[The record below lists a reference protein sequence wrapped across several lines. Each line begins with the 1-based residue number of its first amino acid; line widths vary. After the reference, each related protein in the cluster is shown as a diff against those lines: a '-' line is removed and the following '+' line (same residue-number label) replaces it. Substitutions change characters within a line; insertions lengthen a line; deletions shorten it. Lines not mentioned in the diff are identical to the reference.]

1 MLAVEYLSTMP
12 ELACIIASM
21 HCTNAPSVQPVLM
34 IFTEATI
41 SDSKNYF
48 ASLKYKCTDAFFLT
62 VGSTGASVF
71 LYLIIIVADIC
82 TDAYCQLNRCY

>member
-41 SDSKNYF
+41 SDCKNYF
-48 ASLKYKCTDAFFLT
+48 ASLKYKSTDAFFLT
-62 VGSTGASVF
+62 IGSTGASVF
-71 LYLIIIVADIC
+71 LQLIVIVADIC
-82 TDAYCQLNRCY
+82 TNAYRRLNRCY